1 MDNDI
6 NKMAEK
12 MYKITPLPKDP
23 QVAMAYVPFQE
34 DDRLFSAEH
43 GAVTG
48 TMFPV
53 LDKPFIG
60 CGGIKYE

>member
-1 MDNDI
+1 
-6 NKMAEK
+6 